1 MSHARQQI
9 REAVATLVTGLTTTG
24 SSVFQSRFY
33 RVQASELPALF
44 IYSTDE
50 SIERET
56 IGTGPY
62 LRRELSIRIE
72 GMAKAL
78 DNLDDT
84 LDIIGEEVED
94 ALGGQLPA
102 GVDDFR
108 ISSVSIDYS
117 GEGEQPVGV
126 IRMDFVARY
135 QTAEDDSGSII

>member
-9 REAVATLVTGLTTTG
+9 REAVATLVTGLTTTE
-24 SSVFQSRFY
+24 SRVFQSRFY
-33 RVQASELPALF
+33 RLQASELPALL

-50 SIERET
+50 SIDRET

-72 GMAKAL
+72 GVVKAL

-84 LDIIGEEVED
+84 LDLVGEEVED

-108 ISSVSIDYS
+108 IQAVSLEYS
-117 GEGEQPVGV
+117 GEGEQPVGT
-126 IRMDFVARY
+126 IRMDYVARY
-135 QTAEDDSGSII
+135 QTAEDNSGSII

>member
-24 SSVFQSRFY
+24 SRVFQSRFY

-84 LDIIGEEVED
+84 LDTIGEEVED

-108 ISSVSIDYS
+108 IRSVAIDYS
-117 GEGEQPVGV
+117 GGGEQPVGV
-126 IRMDFVARY
+126 IRIDLGAR
-135 QTAEDDSGSII
+135 

>member
-24 SSVFQSRFY
+24 SNVFQSRFY

-62 LRRELSIRIE
+62 LRRELSIQIE

-84 LDIIGEEVED
+84 LDTIGEEVED

-135 QTAEDDSGSII
+135 QTAEDNSGSII

>member
-24 SSVFQSRFY
+24 SRVFQSRFY

-84 LDIIGEEVED
+84 LDTIGEEVED

-135 QTAEDDSGSII
+135 QTAEDNSGSII